1 MPCRAILDSASQ
13 LNFITSRLSSQL
25 NLNHRRSQ
33 TSISGIG
40 ESSMISD
47 KTVDILVQSRDAS
60 YRAAFTVLLIIR
72 RVIIERV
79 NS

>member
-13 LNFITSRLSSQL
+13 LNFITFRLASQL
-25 NLNHRRSQ
+25 NLNYRRSQ

-47 KTVDILVQSRDAS
+47 KSLDTLVQSRDAS
-60 YRAAFTVLLIIR
+60 YREHSQRL
-72 RVIIERV
+72 
-79 NS
+79 